1 MTPPI
6 DAIRLSASEKD
17 LLIRIKRK
25 TGIASWNVL
34 CRWGLLL
41 GINESNA
48 LRAPTQEK
56 RDAIEIRWDTFAGRY
71 SNFLTSCIT
80 LAHSNAHSKGVVLSV
95 GDFINTSLSI
105 GIKML
110 ASQCHTRGLKAL
122 SHFTSPASLKSH
134 I

>member
-1 MTPPI
+1 MKPPI

-41 GINESNA
+41 GVKEGGGS
-48 LRAPTQEK
+48 RAASQEK

-71 SNFLTSCIT
+71 SDFLTACIT
-80 LAHSNAHSKGVVLSV
+80 LGHSNAHKKGVETTVS
-95 GDFINTSLSI
+95 DFINASLSR
-105 GIKML
+105 GIKTL
-110 ASQCHTRGLKAL
+110 ASQCNNRGLKAL
-122 SHFTSPASLKSH
+122 SHLTGPT
-134 I
+134 

>member
-1 MTPPI
+1 MKPPI

-41 GINESNA
+41 GINEGGGSRTA
-48 LRAPTQEK
+48 TQEK

-71 SNFLTSCIT
+71 SDFLTACIT
-80 LAHSNAHSKGVVLSV
+80 LAYSNTQNRGVETSV
-95 GDFINTSLSI
+95 SDFINTSLSR
-105 GIKML
+105 GIKTL
-110 ASQCHTRGLKAL
+110 ASQCNSRGLKAL
-122 SHFTSPASLKSH
+122 SHLTTPV
-134 I
+134 